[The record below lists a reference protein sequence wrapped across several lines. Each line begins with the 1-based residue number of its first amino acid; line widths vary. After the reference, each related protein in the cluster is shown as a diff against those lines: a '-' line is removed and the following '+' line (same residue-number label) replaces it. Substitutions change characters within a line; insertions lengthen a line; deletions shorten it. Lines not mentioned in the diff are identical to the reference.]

1 MKETTTT
8 TLIGL
13 TGLAG
18 SGKDTVRAMLERRG
32 FVGLAFADPLR
43 NMIRDL
49 FKSAG
54 INDQYIDHRAL
65 KEVAIPGLG
74 VSYRHLAQTLGTEWG
89 RHTVGAD
96 FWVRI
101 AEAYMSDITTQT
113 FKPPP
118 FVVSDVRFQNE
129 AAWVRYRGGVIWRVE
144 RPGIPAVRDHA
155 SESIVALIRADAV
168 VHNTGSLEELEIEVS
183 GLLGEFDE

>member
-1 MKETTTT
+1 MSTPTP

-18 SGKDTVRAMLERRG
+18 SGKDTVRAMLEQRG
-32 FVGLAFADPLR
+32 FCGLAFADPIR

-49 FKSAG
+49 FNSNG
-54 INDQYIDHRAL
+54 ISNEYMDDRAL

-89 RHTVGAD
+89 RHAVGAD
-96 FWVRI
+96 FWLRI
-101 AEAYMSDITTQT
+101 AETYMADITTQT
-113 FKPPP
+113 FEPPL
-118 FVVSDVRFQNE
+118 FVLSDVRFQNE
-129 AAWVRYRGGVIWRVE
+129 AAWVRERGGVIWRVE

-155 SESIVALIRADAV
+155 SEANVALIRADAV
-168 VHNTGSLEELEIEVS
+168 VHNAGSLELLEVLVS
-183 GLLGEFDE
+183 GLLGEFEE